1 MVKLRSDVVGS
12 VNSLGCSKRAFY
24 LISLA
29 NGSLLILCVCIVLFL
44 GRPAQWTV
52 VAIDMAG
59 LDVLP
64 ILFPQIELGGL
75 NLPRQHAKTLF
86 VEFQLHAEVG

>member
-1 MVKLRSDVVGS
+1 MMIMI
-12 VNSLGCSKRAFY
+12 NWKRVF
-24 LISLA
+24 
-29 NGSLLILCVCIVLFL
+29 LCVCVVLFL
-44 GRPAQWTV
+44 GRSAQWTV

-64 ILFPQIELGGL
+64 ILFPQIELVGL
-75 NLPRQHAKTLF
+75 YLLGQHAKTLF

>member
-1 MVKLRSDVVGS
+1 MVKFRSDVVGS
-12 VNSLGCSKRAFY
+12 VNSLGCSKYAFY

-29 NGSLLILCVCIVLFL
+29 DGSLLILCVYVILFL
-44 GRPAQWTV
+44 GRSAQWTV

-64 ILFPQIELGGL
+64 ILFPQIELIGL
-75 NLPRQHAKTLF
+75 NLLGSIPKCL
-86 VEFQLHAEVG
+86 L